1 MPGPAPTVRL
11 VRSAAKPAAGIVLW
25 NAEPSPEL
33 EQIELLFVSWEMD
46 RVQPPWP
53 LSCSRRVPRC
63 EAPGD
68 TMSPSSVS
76 DRSDT
81 IRRSGLLVIYRDLLV
96 LGHTGMQR

>member
-25 NAEPSPEL
+25 NAEPSPGL
-33 EQIELLFVSWEMD
+33 EQIELLFIFWK
-46 RVQPPWP
+46 WTGP
-53 LSCSRRVPRC
+53 LSFSRRVPRC
-63 EAPGD
+63 EASGD

-81 IRRSGLLVIYRDLLV
+81 IQRPGLLVIYRDLLV